1 MSNDSQN
8 VEPPAVAPGTTACL
22 GCGRPVPRNGLVC
35 PHCAAATRER
45 TYHRNPW
52 REFGIMAVIVLVL
65 VFCLSVF
72 IQDRITRLEVNTSL
86 LMLFCLAQ
94 LVGWF
99 KRPAARR

>member
-1 MSNDSQN
+1 
-8 VEPPAVAPGTTACL
+8 
-22 GCGRPVPRNGLVC
+22 
-35 PHCAAATRER
+35 
-45 TYHRNPW
+45 
-52 REFGIMAVIVLVL
+52 MAVIVLVL

-94 LVGWF
+94 LVGWL